1 MDSRLA
7 EALLGIPQHAPLDAV
22 GGTYV
27 DVLSSG
33 SRAAMPVVAH
43 TSHVV
48 GAELNI
54 VAGSVEHL
62 AGTTFSHLRIS
73 VPPGTDPQRV
83 IDVLREQGADA
94 KLTTASTSTHPD
106 EAAL

>member
-1 MDSRLA
+1 MCIRDR
-7 EALLGIPQHAPLDAV
+7 
-22 GGTYV
+22 
-27 DVLSSG
+27 
-33 SRAAMPVVAH
+33 
-43 TSHVV
+43 
-48 GAELNI
+48 
-54 VAGSVEHL
+54 
-62 AGTTFSHLRIS
+62 RIS

>member
-1 MDSRLA
+1 
-7 EALLGIPQHAPLDAV
+7 
-22 GGTYV
+22 
-27 DVLSSG
+27 
-33 SRAAMPVVAH
+33 MPVVAH
-43 TSHVV
+43 TSHEV